1 MRIGVNALY
10 LIPGGVGGTEIYL
23 HNLLR
28 ALAAIDHSNQYVVFT
43 NRETDA
49 SLVPEAFQHAPMPVP
64 ARFRPARILW
74 EQTVLP
80 AAVWRRRIDVLLNP
94 GFTAPLL
101 ARCPQVTM
109 MHDLQ
114 YKRRPEH
121 FRWHELPFWKLLVY
135 ASMKRSRLL
144 LANSGATRNDLLHF
158 FRLPEER
165 VRVTPLG
172 VEDVFF
178 TLARRPERFLL
189 SVSTLHP
196 HKNLNRLLT
205 AFAAFRQRRPDFRLI
220 LVGLRGFAAAELE
233 KQRDAAG
240 LGEAVEFT
248 GWIPRQQLY
257 ELYERAWAFIYP
269 STFEGFG
276 IPVLEALAAGVPCA
290 CSRIE
295 PLRSIAAG
303 AALHFDP
310 FREDEVC
317 AALERISFDDELRA
331 SLSVA
336 GPQRA
341 ALFTWRTTAEKTLR
355 ALTDA
360 AG

>member
-23 HNLLR
+23 RNLLR
-28 ALAAIDHSNQYVVFT
+28 SLAAIDRNNQYLVFT

-49 SLVPEAFQHAPMPVP
+49 TLVPDAFQHVRMRVP

-74 EQTVLP
+74 EQTVLA
-80 AAVWRRRIDVLLNP
+80 AAVWRERIDVLLNP
-94 GFTAPLL
+94 GFTAPVL
-101 ARCPQVTM
+101 APCPQVTM

-121 FRWHELPFWKLLVY
+121 FRWHDLPFWKLLVY
-135 ASMKRSRLL
+135 VSVKRSRLL
-144 LANSGATRNDLLHF
+144 LANSGTTRNDLLHF
-158 FRLPEER
+158 FRLSDAR
-165 VRVTPLG
+165 VRVTALG
-172 VEDVFF
+172 VEDPFF
-178 TLARRPERFLL
+178 TLKRRPERFLL

-196 HKNLNRLLT
+196 HKNLDRLLA
-205 AFAAFRQRRPDFRLI
+205 AFAAFHSKQPEFRLVI
-220 LVGLRGFAAAELE
+220 VGLRGFAAADLE
-233 KQRDAAG
+233 RQRDAAG
-240 LGEAVEFT
+240 LREVVEFT
-248 GWIPRQQLY
+248 GWIPRERLY
-257 ELYERAWAFIYP
+257 DWYARAWAFVYP

-276 IPVLEALAAGVPCA
+276 IPVLEALAAGIPCA
-290 CSRIE
+290 CSGIE

-303 AALHFDP
+303 AVIHFDP
-310 FREDEVC
+310 VRTDQIC
-317 AALERISFDDELRA
+317 DALERISLDDTLRA

-341 ALFTWRTTAEKTLR
+341 ALFTWKNTAEKTLR
-355 ALTDA
+355 ALADA